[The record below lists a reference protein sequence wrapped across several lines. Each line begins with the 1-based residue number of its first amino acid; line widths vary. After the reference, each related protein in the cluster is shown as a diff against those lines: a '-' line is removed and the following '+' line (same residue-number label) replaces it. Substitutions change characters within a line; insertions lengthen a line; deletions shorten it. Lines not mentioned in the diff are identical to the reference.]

1 MEILLYKRIVL
12 NLKKVCERWKES
24 KWRIEFGIFIY
35 FLSGSYY
42 NIFIHYNIITL
53 CYTPYLDDYLVMYF
67 KSNHSIMKKKKFIY
81 FKYE

>member
-42 NIFIHYNIITL
+42 NIFIYYNIITL
-53 CYTPYLDDYLVMYF
+53 CYIHYIWMIIWLCI
-67 KSNHSIMKKKKFIY
+67 SNPIILS
-81 FKYE
+81 